1 MARGLVSVIPLPVLN
16 ITIKEK
22 GFVPRGM
29 KRAYG
34 RVSKAAWFETGVRF
48 HGEHRDDRFT
58 KEHGRKAG
66 YKKRKGEDAGLTG
79 KAFWQSYTGRK
90 LRFKKH
96 TRPLEWSGD
105 TRRAVRSANITSTS
119 KGAKVAYSGAR
130 KLNFRNP
137 RSDINM
143 SEEFRRLTPEEMVSL
158 AKFYDDK
165 LDAGLNADNHTETRS
180 I

>member
-1 MARGLVSVIPLPVLN
+1 MIPLPVLD
-16 ITIKEK
+16 IRIKER
-22 GFVPRGM
+22 GVVPRGM

-34 RVSKAAWFETGVRF
+34 RASKAAWYETGVRF
-48 HGEHRDDRFT
+48 HTEHRDDRFT
-58 KEHGRKAG
+58 HEHARKAG

-105 TRRAVRSANITSTS
+105 TRRAVRMGSITSTS
-119 KGAKVAYSGAR
+119 KGGKVAYAGAR
-130 KLNFRNP
+130 KLNFRSP
-137 RSDINM
+137 HSDINM
-143 SEEFRRLTPEEMVSL
+143 AEEFRRLTPGEMSSL

-180 I
+180 V